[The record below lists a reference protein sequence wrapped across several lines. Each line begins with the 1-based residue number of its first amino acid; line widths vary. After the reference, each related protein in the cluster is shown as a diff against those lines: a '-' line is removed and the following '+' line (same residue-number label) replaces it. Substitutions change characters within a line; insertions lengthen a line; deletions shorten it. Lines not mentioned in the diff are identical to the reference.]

1 MKTATKMLLASAG
14 VLILTVFHHVY
25 GAALYATPWRHHV
38 AVLVLPVLLVLIF
51 AYGVHQ
57 RQPQTWFG
65 RASLWLFIVLTLL
78 VPVGL
83 IGLFEGGYNHL
94 VKNMLYFGGV
104 SRATFDQL
112 FPAPRYEMPD
122 DLWFEVTGV
131 LQFFVGLW
139 TAYYLSRLWRES
151 RAQERAAQ
159 GMQSV

>member
-1 MKTATKMLLASAG
+1 MLLASAG
-14 VLILTVFHHVY
+14 VLILTVFHHIY

-51 AYGVHQ
+51 AYGIYRWHPRTRLGQ
-57 RQPQTWFG
+57 
-65 RASLWLFIVLTLL
+65 ASLRLFIVVMLL

-104 SRATFDQL
+104 SRATLDQL
-112 FPAPRYEMPD
+112 FPAPSYEMPD
-122 DLWFEVTGV
+122 DLWFEVTGI
-131 LQFFVGLW
+131 LQFIMGFWAV
-139 TAYYLSRLWRES
+139 YYLSRLWRES
-151 RAQERAAQ
+151 RAQECAAQ